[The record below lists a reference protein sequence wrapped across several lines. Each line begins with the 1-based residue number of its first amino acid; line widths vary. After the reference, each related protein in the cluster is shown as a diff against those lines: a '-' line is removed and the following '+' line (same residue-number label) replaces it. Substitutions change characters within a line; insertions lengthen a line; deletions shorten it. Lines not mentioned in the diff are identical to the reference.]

1 MFERIEIMEKLAF
14 FFIDD
19 VIWVFRDLA
28 RMKPASLFGTPF
40 MSMLKENHDKYGLT
54 VQLNIFYRT
63 DFFYG
68 DDEFTLADM
77 PDTYKA
83 EFEANSDW
91 LRLAFH
97 AKQEFPDYPYVNAT
111 YQDVANNYNAVVN
124 EIKRF
129 AGEKSVANILV
140 PHWLPVSREGCLA
153 LRDCGVTITGCS
165 SGEREEYT
173 GDESVLPYG
182 HAQRLLNNRQ
192 PETKLF
198 IRKTRDT
205 RIKASICGQNHLSE
219 ADYKSTIFKN
229 TSVIDEVTGLRYRCV
244 SGGPCLNLYKD
255 GDDVRTTLEKII
267 EGGAEYIGCATH
279 EQYFY
284 PDYFAY
290 QPNTPEKFEAMSKT
304 LHDAGYRFIT
314 ADELK

>member
-1 MFERIEIMEKLAF
+1 MEKIAF

-19 VIWVFRDLA
+19 VIWVFRDLT
-28 RMKPASLFGTPF
+28 RQRPASLFDNPF

-68 DDEFTLADM
+68 DDEFTLSDM
-77 PDTYKA
+77 TDAYKS
-83 EFEANSDW
+83 EFEANTDW

-111 YQDVANNYNAVVN
+111 YNDVKNNYEAVTA

-129 AGEKSVANILV
+129 AGEGSIANILV
-140 PHWLPVSREGCLA
+140 PHWLPVSREGCRALA
-153 LRDCGVTITGCS
+153 DCGVRLTGCTY
-165 SGEREEYT
+165 GKREEYT
-173 GDESVLPYG
+173 GDQSVLPYG

-198 IRKTRDT
+198 IRRTRDT

-219 ADYKSTIFKN
+219 EDYESTRLKN
-229 TSVIDEVTGLRYRCV
+229 ASVLDEATGLRYGCIA
-244 SGGPCLNLYKD
+244 GGPCLNLYAD
-255 GDDVRTTLEKII
+255 GEDVRTTLEKII
-267 EGGAEYIGCATH
+267 ADGVEYIGCATH

-304 LHDAGYRFIT
+304 LFEAGYRFVT

>member
-1 MFERIEIMEKLAF
+1 MEKIAF

-28 RMKPASLFGTPF
+28 RQKPLSLFDNPF
-40 MSMLKENHDKYGLT
+40 MKMLKENHDEFGLT

-68 DDEFTLADM
+68 NDEFTLSDM
-77 PDTYKA
+77 PDTYKP

-111 YQDVANNYNAVVN
+111 YEDVYDNYNTIVG

-140 PHWLPVSREGCLA
+140 PHWLPVSREGCRA
-153 LRDCGVTITGCS
+153 LYDCGVTITGCS
-165 SGEREEYT
+165 YGETEEYT
-173 GDESVLPYG
+173 GDQSVLPYG

-198 IRKTRDT
+198 VRKTRDT
-205 RIKASICGQNHLSE
+205 RIQASICGQNHLSE
-219 ADYKSTIFKN
+219 EDYASTKFKN
-229 TSVIDEVTGLRYRCV
+229 ASVLDEVTGLRYRCI

-255 GDDVRTTLEKII
+255 GEDVRQTLENII
-267 EGGAEYIGCATH
+267 ANGAEYIGCATH

-284 PDYFAY
+284 SDYFAY
-290 QPNTPEKFEAMSKT
+290 QPNTAEKFRAMSKT